1 MVVISLPTF
10 GILSSLVGRGGN
22 NEVIMAEGAVEKK
35 EKGENCRLGKEKK
48 QRGRLIFI

>member
-1 MVVISLPTF
+1 MVVISLPAF

-48 QRGRLIFI
+48 TKGKANF